1 MDSGDDD
8 SVARSLWD
16 SVEAEEIEVFCL
28 GGSSDAALETM
39 RWDFELPRFEI
50 ENGIRSM
57 GHDEVAQ
64 LMCNAVVLEWLD
76 KTRARR
82 LVPVDTALSTESK
95 AQSASTSDSV
105 PVEFVLSR
113 WVRVSRTGIYV
124 RASLYHFCLQAS
136 APPSPA
142 PIRRVDPMAAVMR
155 SPEIFHIL
163 ERDITVGPPK
173 GLASRRYW
181 LEAVLTGLRS
191 QEDGMRLCRIVA
203 CGFPRPEH
211 VAHKFDEVGSRS
223 PKSVKSQVAT
233 TRNFCVLGEIKEVE
247 VAATTFGPSTR
258 VRRLRRGLR
267 PSEGHGS
274 AASGPRLKRPAF
286 RPTEPRRP
294 FVPLT

>member
-1 MDSGDDD
+1 MAVPMIFSDGHGDDD

-95 AQSASTSDSV
+95 AQSAQSMGQ
-105 PVEFVLSR
+105 LS
-113 WVRVSRTGIYV
+113 SRAGI
-124 RASLYHFCLQAS
+124 QAS

>member
-95 AQSASTSDSV
+95 AQSAQSMGQ
-105 PVEFVLSR
+105 LS
-113 WVRVSRTGIYV
+113 SRAGI
-124 RASLYHFCLQAS
+124 QAS